1 MKKFKYF
8 AHCARKP
15 SKEIQKT
22 IHVTHC
28 GPLVSLHDIYL
39 IQHLWEKEFVNITK
53 FIVSVAREEDV
64 EGYKSVMDKVS
75 HYRIEFV
82 VRVDPSMES
91 KSAAGKVTSFKC

>member
-15 SKEIQKT
+15 SKEIQKI

-39 IQHLWEKEFVNITK
+39 IQHLRAKEFVNITK
-53 FIVSVAREEDV
+53 FIVSVAKEEDV
-64 EGYKSVMDKVS
+64 EEYKYVMGRVC
-75 HYRIEFV
+75 HQRIEFV
-82 VRVDPSMES
+82 VRVDPSME
-91 KSAAGKVTSFKC
+91 